1 MNAITAHIDYVIG
14 RVFSLRDSKKNIITL
29 LSRTIGTKLNLV
41 SMPNYQNQ
49 KRQYQ
54 KMEISRRNF
63 IERGWFIV

>member
-1 MNAITAHIDYVIG
+1 MNYLKYFVD
-14 RVFSLRDSKKNIITL
+14 FEKNIITL